1 MIDNQPFISAPVKE
15 IADSS
20 RADLLPRTTT
30 DALCA
35 PSARP
40 HEGVME
46 YGDVEDKMASFT
58 SYVEQ
63 FNTSLSQD
71 EPNNALMNDKQEQK
85 DVDVSDDV
93 NIDGVDKC
101 KKKKKRKTPRR
112 RRSKSKDKV
121 NDNENVRKGNTL
133 TAVLSEGTE
142 IFMSNE
148 QSSVAT
154 VNSTQESLHEN
165 KQPSVTSDIV
175 NIPAQPYPQAE
186 SLSQQTNAND
196 GMPQTVTI
204 SNIISPK
211 SNDSAAEKNK
221 VTTHDIH
228 SAVIN
233 EEILSDVNTDLN
245 KDPDPDQQ
253 QVLNDT
259 HFLQPEAIDPPP
271 LSLDTNT
278 EATDKPTNRKR
289 ETSTS
294 ARTRKRVNGKNGKLK
309 RED

>member
-46 YGDVEDKMASFT
+46 YGDIEDKMASFT

-85 DVDVSDDV
+85 DIDVSDDV

-101 KKKKKRKTPRR
+101 KNKKKRKTPRR

-142 IFMSNE
+142 IVRSNE
-148 QSSVAT
+148 QSSLAT
-154 VNSTQESLHEN
+154 LHDN

-175 NIPAQPYPQAE
+175 NIPAQPYPQSE
-186 SLSQQTNAND
+186 SLSQRTNAND

-211 SNDSAAEKNK
+211 SNDSAAEKDK

-245 KDPDPDQQ
+245 KETDQQ

-259 HFLQPEAIDPPP
+259 HFLQPEAINPPP